1 MITIERPA
9 PETEAAV
16 QLLEVQVKEPASA
29 LQRLPALR
37 SRIRPRLTK
46 LGSRISGTGLVAT
59 LLFTMGGSGGVFN
72 SGVPLSLQAR
82 AVALHQ
88 EWAGMRADGIPE
100 LDLATLEQ
108 EWSFTQ
114 ATQFLGVAAIFW
126 WPGANEVLDRWQARA
141 STIWSRD
148 MSLYRAG
155 AVAANQNLHQAL
167 GTEPMEQLK
176 FRLDAISSAKTPGEY
191 TTLRSNWDLEA
202 RLVPI
207 DRKIAAATGALSKQ
221 ALQAKGLGIRGDP
234 AADVLVRAEAYS
246 QMDAQDRIGRAEFLT
261 RDLATAQAGL
271 QSRLDAAV
279 IAQDAFNRVA
289 HGIELA
295 SLYGIDLSSY
305 QTRIEANRA
314 FYAVATTAAEFNRI
328 TADLN
333 LIRAAADNA
342 IYTKMNATH
351 IVSGVTFIYQNRSLS
366 CEEAATSMALT
377 HQGINLSQDQI
388 LAELGADR
396 RRMYVDSSNRVRW
409 GNPYQ
414 TFVGSVDGSE
424 SNYTGYGTFYPPLV
438 RIAQAHGGKILA
450 YGNMSAGTIY
460 AHLIAGHPVV
470 VFATWDWA
478 WHPRHDYLSF
488 DGQWIPWIG
497 PVHASHVYTA
507 VGYSPT
513 AILVNDP
520 LRGQYWVAKASFEA
534 AYSDF
539 NEAIVFA

>member
-1 MITIERPA
+1 
-9 PETEAAV
+9 
-16 QLLEVQVKEPASA
+16 
-29 LQRLPALR
+29 
-37 SRIRPRLTK
+37 
-46 LGSRISGTGLVAT
+46 
-59 LLFTMGGSGGVFN
+59 
-72 SGVPLSLQAR
+72 
-82 AVALHQ
+82 
-88 EWAGMRADGIPE
+88 
-100 LDLATLEQ
+100 
-108 EWSFTQ
+108 
-114 ATQFLGVAAIFW
+114 
-126 WPGANEVLDRWQARA
+126 
-141 STIWSRD
+141 

-167 GTEPMEQLK
+167 GTEPTEQLK
-176 FRLDAISSAKTPGEY
+176 FRLDAISAARTPGEY
-191 TTLRSNWDLEA
+191 VTLRSNWDLEA

-207 DRKIAAATGALSKQ
+207 DRKIAAATGALTKQ
-221 ALQAKGLGIRGDP
+221 SLQAKGIGIRSDP
-234 AADVLVRAEAYS
+234 AVDVLARAEAYS
-246 QMDAQDRIGRAEFLT
+246 QMDAQERIGRAEFLT

-295 SLYGIDLSSY
+295 SLYGIDLSGY

-314 FYAVATTAAEFNRI
+314 FYAVANTAAEFNRI

-351 IVSGVTFIYQNRSLS
+351 IVSGVTFIYQNHSLS

-396 RRMYVDSSNRVRW
+396 RRMYVDNSNRVRW

-450 YGNMSAGTIY
+450 YGNMPAGTIY

-497 PVHASHVYTA
+497 PVHSSHVYTA

-513 AILVNDP
+513 GILVNDP
-520 LRGQYWVAKASFEA
+520 IRGQYWVAKASFEA

>member
-1 MITIERPA
+1 M
-9 PETEAAV
+9 
-16 QLLEVQVKEPASA
+16 S
-29 LQRLPALR
+29 
-37 SRIRPRLTK
+37 
-46 LGSRISGTGLVAT
+46 LVAT

-72 SGVPLSLQAR
+72 SGVPLTLQAR
-82 AVALHQ
+82 AVALHEQ
-88 EWAGMRADGIPE
+88 WAVMRAGGIPD

-114 ATQFLGVAAIFW
+114 ANQFLGVAAIFW
-126 WPGANEVLDRWQARA
+126 WPGANEILDRWQARA
-141 STIWSRD
+141 ADIWSRD
-148 MSLYRAG
+148 MSLYRSG

-167 GTEPMEQLK
+167 GAEPTEQLK
-176 FRLDAISSAKTPGEY
+176 FRLDAISAAKTPGEY
-191 TTLRSNWDLEA
+191 ATLRSSWDLEA

-207 DRKIAAATGALSKQ
+207 DRKIAAATGALTKQ
-221 ALQAKGLGIRGDP
+221 SLQAKGLGIRGDP
-234 AADVLVRAEAYS
+234 AADVLARAEAYS
-246 QMDAQDRIGRAEFLT
+246 QMDAQERIARAEFLT
-261 RDLATAQAGL
+261 RDLATAHAGL
-271 QSRLDAAV
+271 QSRLDAAAL
-279 IAQDAFNRVA
+279 AQDAFNRVVR
-289 HGIELA
+289 GIELA

-314 FYAVATTAAEFNRI
+314 FYAVANTAAEFNRI
-328 TADLN
+328 TSDLN
-333 LIRAAADNA
+333 LIKAAADNA
-342 IYTKMNATH
+342 IYAALSATH

-377 HQGINLSQDQI
+377 HQGINLSQDTI

-396 RRMYVDSSNRVRW
+396 RAMYVDGNGRVRW

-414 TFVGSVDGSE
+414 TFVGNVDGSE

-438 RIAQAHGGKILA
+438 RIAQAHGGKVLA

-513 AILVNDP
+513 GVLVNDP
-520 LRGQYWVAKASFEA
+520 LRGQYWVGKAAFEA